1 MLYYIHYNSPKDA
14 PPELVAALA
23 EILVTTAEIAAAENN
38 VVSERTTAAAAIE
51 AANAEVSP
59 AATPFDI
66 SPHSSVN
73 SYHMHQQQ
81 QQLQYQQQQQHKRI
95 NSSSATSSSSARVT
109 EHPLPR
115 RATAV
120 GAFGVI

>member
-1 MLYYIHYNSPKDA
+1 MYCYYLNTIHSPKDA

-51 AANAEVSP
+51 AANAELSP
-59 AATPFDI
+59 TATPFDV

-73 SYHMHQQQ
+73 SYDMHLQQQQQQ
-81 QQLQYQQQQQHKRI
+81 QQLQQQLHKRI
-95 NSSSATSSSSARVT
+95 NSTSSSSARVT
-109 EHPLPR
+109 EDPLPR
-115 RATAV
+115 RATAT